1 MTAGSTGLIA
11 ICALIYFLDGLIH
24 SVLGPLAPQMAQSLS
39 LTNTQLGPIFSANLI
54 GQCIGL
60 VVLPMF
66 GGRLG
71 QRRVVLFALV
81 GFGVAQAASALATG
95 PTSLFVLRLVT
106 GVFLGGCL
114 PGGLALVTAAA
125 PAARRG
131 FLIMVLF
138 TGYGLGATVAGLVA
152 AAFADHGGWRMSM
165 VVVGAACLLT
175 AIAGRHWLREPDAA
189 GQATAAQQPATRLV
203 DALQILAPRYLVVT
217 LLLWLLFICMLTI
230 SYCLNSWLP
239 TLLVE
244 VGRSGNFASMSVSVF
259 SLGGIVAALGVGM
272 LIDRFGAL
280 RTLVTFLCFSTL
292 LLYAVGQV
300 LGTATGTTL
309 MVLLAACGFFVL
321 GTYGG
326 VNVVLATAY
335 AADVRAIG
343 IGWAK
348 SVGRAGTVLAP
359 VLIGIALEAG
369 MAGTS
374 IMSLFAIPAVLA
386 ALTLV
391 LIGMHQRSVRV

>member
-1 MTAGSTGLIA
+1 
-11 ICALIYFLDGLIH
+11 
-24 SVLGPLAPQMAQSLS
+24 
-39 LTNTQLGPIFSANLI
+39 
-54 GQCIGL
+54 
-60 VVLPMF
+60 
-66 GGRLG
+66 
-71 QRRVVLFALV
+71 
-81 GFGVAQAASALATG
+81 VAQAASALANG

-114 PGGLALVTAAA
+114 PGCLAMVTAAA

-131 FLIMVLF
+131 VLIMVLF

-152 AAFADHGGWRMSM
+152 AAFANLGGWRMSM

-175 AIAGRHWLREPDAA
+175 ALFGRHWLREPGGGRDT
-189 GQATAAQQPATRLV
+189 ATAPGPATPLA
-203 DALQILAPRYLVVT
+203 DALQILAPRYLVAT
-217 LLLWLLFICMLTI
+217 LVLWLLFVCMLTI

-244 VGRSGNFASMSVSVF
+244 VGRSGNFAAMSVSVF

-280 RTLVTFLCFSTL
+280 RTLVTFLCISTL

-300 LGTATGTTL
+300 LDTASGTVL
-309 MVLLAACGFFVL
+309 MGLLAACGFFVL
-321 GTYGG
+321 GAYGG

-348 SVGRAGTVLAP
+348 TVGRAGTVLAP
-359 VLIGIALEAG
+359 VLIGMALAAG

-374 IMSLFAIPAVLA
+374 IMSLFAVPALLA
-386 ALTLV
+386 ALSL
-391 LIGMHQRSVRV
+391 LLLGMHQRLAAAGRREQAGLAGR